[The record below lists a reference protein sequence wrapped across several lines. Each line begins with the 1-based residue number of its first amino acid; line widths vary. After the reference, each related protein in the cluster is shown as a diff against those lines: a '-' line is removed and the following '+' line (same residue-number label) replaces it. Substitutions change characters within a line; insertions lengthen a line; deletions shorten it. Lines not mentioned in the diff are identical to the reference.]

1 MARDR
6 RVNNEPRLYCAFGTV
21 RTDFVASRR
30 ILTRYAALL
39 GRDDICCEEPAEWWL
54 SLSQFYNASHRQP
67 I

>member
-39 GRDDICCEEPAEWWL
+39 GRDDICCEEPAKW
-54 SLSQFYNASHRQP
+54 
-67 I
+67 